1 MGVWLERDRPFHLTF
16 RVREG
21 VGGGWKENGPPS
33 VSHFERGRGMEV
45 VGKRRS
51 SVSLFEGIRVVGRPL
66 RLAIRARVGDRGGWK
81 DSGGGRK
88 HHLSHETRG
97 GGSCWAK

>member
-1 MGVWLERDRPFHLTF
+1 MVGRKMVPPLSRTLSE
-16 RVREG
+16 
-21 VGGGWKENGPPS
+21 GGGWRWLG
-33 VSHFERGRGMEV
+33 